1 MIKIQTA
8 GSPWRNSRSA
18 ATLSFLAG
26 LILPVAVVGHHGS
39 NSNPDLYL
47 AENLLVLEGEIS
59 RILWRNPHPR
69 LMLTVVGDDG
79 VETDWELEMPGSI
92 NGMIANGLNSDFVYI
107 GERVRAAG
115 VVSRRDPTSVGLL
128 HLLLSSGEEYVSG
141 NRDNLWSEERLAIS
155 REAPDPAAV
164 RAAEESAD
172 GIFRVWGRRTSPRP
186 VPEAY
191 ADLLTARGRE
201 LAAQYHGP
209 RDNPEFEC
217 QTGIPTHMFDPV
229 TMEIADGGDR
239 IHIHTEEYNVRRVV
253 YLTEDRPEP
262 EPSNVGY
269 STGRWEG
276 DTLIVETTHIDW
288 PYFDPYG
295 TPQSDRMSYVETFR
309 VADDGSQLDYTI
321 VATDPVMFS
330 APVELE
336 RAWRWQPGLQIVEN
350 FDCVADWGGSD

>member
-1 MIKIQTA
+1 MIKKQTFD
-8 GSPWRNSRSA
+8 SPWRKPRGA
-18 ATLSFLAG
+18 AALSFMAG
-26 LILPVAVVGHHGS
+26 LALPVAAAGHHGS

-79 VETDWELEMPGSI
+79 VEADWELEMSGSV
-92 NGMIANGLNSDFVYI
+92 NGLIANGLDADFVRI

-115 VVSRRDPTSVGLL
+115 VVSRRDPSSIGLL
-128 HLLLSSGEEYVSG
+128 HLLLPSGEEYVSG
-141 NRDNLWSEERLAIS
+141 NRENLWSDERVATR
-155 REAPDPAAV
+155 REAPGPAAV

-186 VPEAY
+186 VPEEY
-191 ADLLTARGRE
+191 AGLLTEHGRE
-201 LAAQYHGP
+201 LAAQYYGP

-217 QTGIPTHMFDPV
+217 RTGIPTHMFDPV
-229 TMEIADGGDR
+229 PMEITDGGDR
-239 IHIHTEEYNVRRVV
+239 IHIHTEEYNMRRVV

-276 DTLIVETTHIDW
+276 DTLVVETTHIDW

-309 VADDGSQLDYTI
+309 VADDGSRLDYTI
-321 VATDPVMFS
+321 VATDPVTFT

-336 RAWRWQPGLQIVEN
+336 RAWRWQPGLRMVED
-350 FDCVADWGGSD
+350 FDCVADWEDSD